1 MEIIRI
7 CTDVRKVS
15 PRKEQNDMLTKA
27 GAIICINNDDFY
39 NTILTHNN
47 RNNKDSLQGI
57 RKQ

>member
-7 CTDVRKVS
+7 CTNVRKVS
-15 PRKEQNDMLTKA
+15 SRKEQNDMLTKA
-27 GAIICINNDDFY
+27 GAIICENIDNFY
-39 NTILTHNN
+39 NTILPHNN